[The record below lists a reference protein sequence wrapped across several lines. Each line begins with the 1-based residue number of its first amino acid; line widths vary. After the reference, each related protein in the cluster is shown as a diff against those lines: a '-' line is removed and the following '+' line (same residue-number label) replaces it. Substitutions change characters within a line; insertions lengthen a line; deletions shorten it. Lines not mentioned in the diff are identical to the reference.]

1 MLKHS
6 ATQPQNHM
14 RGASEALSKAV
25 IPAVSH
31 RPNAYQ
37 RAIDLKQQNDAD
49 HETPFPCSKLPQ
61 S

>member
-6 ATQPQNHM
+6 ATQLQNHIS
-14 RGASEALSKAV
+14 GASEALSKAV
-25 IPAVSH
+25 TPAVSH

-49 HETPFPCSKLPQ
+49 HETFFP
-61 S
+61 